1 MQSTNSGR
9 PQFSIA
15 TIFVATTL
23 LSISLAAAWYVPC
36 LGFVLL
42 FVGPPAC
49 VRAAIVGYYHR
60 RAGKQLTVGDKVEI
74 VVESVYAA
82 LIAFLWALVASFVAW
97 LMIGLAPI
105 PSGLAIVLSLPAGVA
120 AFVFSLWCST
130 FPQELTLDG
139 NSGGATSHA
148 AVGRRK

>member
-82 LIAFLWALVASFVAW
+82 L
-97 LMIGLAPI
+97 M
-105 PSGLAIVLSLPAGVA
+105 AIVLSLPAGVA